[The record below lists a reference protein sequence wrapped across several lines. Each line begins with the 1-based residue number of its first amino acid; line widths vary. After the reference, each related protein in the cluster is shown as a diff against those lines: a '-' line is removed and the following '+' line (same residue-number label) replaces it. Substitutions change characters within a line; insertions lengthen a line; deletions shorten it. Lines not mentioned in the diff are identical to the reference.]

1 MAEPRPSNYQDVQ
14 DEKLR
19 AFENKAPTTK
29 TTMGEGKPPSFL
41 GRIKEMVTP
50 SKLPTYGKRTRQQE
64 LDEAE
69 KKMKKGGSVKK
80 YAKGGSVK
88 KYETGGGVKRRT
100 LATAME
106 EHSPEEY
113 AEIREH
119 EAGMGR
125 EGKNIAESVKRKEY
139 GKAAVSVVKGLG
151 HAVGTFGRSAKILP
165 SLAADEARVGVVRGL
180 NKLTE
185 RKERNKKSEEGY
197 KKGGSVS
204 SRGDGIAQRG
214 KTKGRFV

>member
-88 KYETGGGVKRRT
+88 KYETGGSVD
-100 LATAME
+100 TAPTTKTTVGGRKPPSM
-106 EHSPEEY
+106 PPARYPNPKDDVDEY
-113 AEIREH
+113 KPPYVDPRVELGLK
-119 EAGMGR
+119 GM
-125 EGKNIAESVKRKEY
+125 KYLKE
-139 GKAAVSVVKGLG
+139 KFNL
-151 HAVGTFGRSAKILP
+151 
-165 SLAADEARVGVVRGL
+165 
-180 NKLTE
+180 
-185 RKERNKKSEEGY
+185 KKTGGSIKSY
-197 KKGGSVS
+197 AKGGSVS
-204 SRGDGIAQRG
+204 SRGDGVAQRG

>member
-19 AFENKAPTTK
+19 ALENKAPTTK

-69 KKMKKGGSVKK
+69 KKMKKGGSVK
-80 YAKGGSVK
+80 YA
-88 KYETGGGVKRRT
+88 
-100 LATAME
+100 
-106 EHSPEEY
+106 
-113 AEIREH
+113 
-119 EAGMGR
+119 
-125 EGKNIAESVKRKEY
+125 
-139 GKAAVSVVKGLG
+139 
-151 HAVGTFGRSAKILP
+151 
-165 SLAADEARVGVVRGL
+165 
-180 NKLTE
+180 
-185 RKERNKKSEEGY
+185 
-197 KKGGSVS
+197 KGGSVS